1 MNTKGGAKTDLHVF
15 ADTMDIPQYRDIEV
29 SNVVP
34 WLAPSNHPIPS
45 IIEL

>member
-1 MNTKGGAKTDLHVF
+1 MTTKGGAKTDLHLFV
-15 ADTMDIPQYRDIEV
+15 DTTDIAQYRDIEV
-29 SNVVP
+29 SNIVP

>member
-1 MNTKGGAKTDLHVF
+1 MNRKGGAKTDLHLFV
-15 ADTMDIPQYRDIEV
+15 DTTDIAQYRDIEV
-29 SNVVP
+29 SNIVP